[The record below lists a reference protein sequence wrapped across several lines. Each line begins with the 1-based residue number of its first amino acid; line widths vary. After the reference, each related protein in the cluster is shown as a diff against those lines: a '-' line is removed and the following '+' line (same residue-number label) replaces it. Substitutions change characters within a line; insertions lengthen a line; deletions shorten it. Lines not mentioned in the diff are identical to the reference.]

1 MRDEGVDIDF
11 NLRLIA
17 ISADCLGLSLP
28 VGLPASVN
36 SPRLPISV
44 ILCLTDAVFYLVCE
58 HVSTAVWVCKSTLH
72 VNTPRHVITGTR
84 PSPSLFSTAAR
95 QKQGWE
101 GLGTRLASHLSIAM
115 LNSFAYQWFKGY
127 PQLAVIN

>member
-1 MRDEGVDIDF
+1 MRG
-11 NLRLIA
+11 
-17 ISADCLGLSLP
+17 
-28 VGLPASVN
+28 
-36 SPRLPISV
+36 
-44 ILCLTDAVFYLVCE
+44 
-58 HVSTAVWVCKSTLH
+58 HVSTAAWACKSTLH
-72 VNTPRHVITGTR
+72 VNTSRHVIIGTR

-101 GLGTRLASHLSIAM
+101 GLGMRLASHLSIAM